1 MMLVLGERECIN
13 TLSYLILVIMAY
25 YGPNAEIMGNIK
37 GQFWQFQQPI
47 EDMEAYAS
55 NVLILFGVEILTL
68 VINGALLWHF
78 CKINI
83 LKTLKKLQHG
93 LWLQFAMVETF
104 HLMEVFEIMIYIC
117 ISICVS
123 KSDYSDSTGF
133 HAINAWR
140 RL

>member
-1 MMLVLGERECIN
+1 MMLALGERECIN

-25 YGPNAEIMGNIK
+25 HGPNAEIMGNIK
-37 GQFWQFQQPI
+37 GKFWQFQQPI
-47 EDMEAYAS
+47 VDMEAYAT

-83 LKTLKKLQHG
+83 LKTLKKLQQG
-93 LWLQFAMVETF
+93 LWFQFAMQETF
-104 HLMEVFEIMIYIC
+104 HLMEVFLWIYC
-117 ISICVS
+117 SVA
-123 KSDYSDSTGF
+123 KSDNSDFAGF
-133 HAINAWR
+133 HAINDWR